1 MLKTMKNKIKLN
13 NKTHKLATFAM
24 LRRGERFGED
34 IGNHAGGRE
43 EVDFDLASFDDFA
56 NPMPLYVDM
65 FHAAMMLRIVEYPE
79 SGLVVNK

>member
-34 IGNHAGGRE
+34 IGRVFRSCYMRQFNCTLL
-43 EVDFDLASFDDFA
+43 DFIVKMMCV
-56 NPMPLYVDM
+56 NVDM
-65 FHAAMMLRIVEYPE
+65 FGA
-79 SGLVVNK
+79 GLVNGVY